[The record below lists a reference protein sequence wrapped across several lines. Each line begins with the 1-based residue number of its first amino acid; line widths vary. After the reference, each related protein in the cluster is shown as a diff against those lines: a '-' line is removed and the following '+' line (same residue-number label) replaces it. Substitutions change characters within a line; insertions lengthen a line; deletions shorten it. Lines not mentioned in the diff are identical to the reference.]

1 MHTPYAAFRGKNGL
15 PKPLALGA
23 TVSLVSLLHF
33 SYYFNDFEVLP
44 ALLRFTSE
52 NQPRRNDIVFLSV
65 GRFQPPVRALSS
77 ILCEPSVADR
87 FRHNG
92 LSLPTRTQYAPLT
105 NFSGTLPRPLL
116 HELRFMTQLRT
127 ASFNQSIQ
135 ASTPELLDALSSDS
149 NGFRQTRVSHPL
161 YVLHLTLH

>member
-1 MHTPYAAFRGKNGL
+1 MPSGEKTLR
-15 PKPLALGA
+15 KPLALGA
-23 TVSLVSLLHF
+23 TASLVSLLHF
-33 SYYFNDFEVLP
+33 SYCFNDFEVLP
-44 ALLRFTSE
+44 ALFRFTSE
-52 NQPRRNDIVFLSV
+52 NQSRRNEIVFLSV
-65 GRFQPPVRALSS
+65 GRFQPSVRALSS

-161 YVLHLTLH
+161 CVLHLTLH